1 MSAYDQYGRAR
12 RQHRGTFTYWVP
24 LVFTVTVATVGIAAW
39 IWSERRDDEDDHPPP
54 PPGAD
59 FNLPPSIYPQDAG
72 YPAQQSYPQGPG
84 YPPQGY
90 PQQAAGTYP
99 AQAQVYPTGYPPVP
113 GEPYGRNPDGSIR
126 TGPPS
131 YAEVRPGEVAYGTV
145 EHQQPQSYIAQMSG
159 ALGGALRRTPSPQQ
173 FIDGAT
179 RSVAAGVAA
188 AGAAVGSALF
198 SIREENAY
206 TDHKTW
212 SEEAEV
218 RRPGASPDAPSRNVE
233 KRSGNKTGSSA
244 APATVSGNR
253 RKTVAIVVSADSGH
267 HDGLEEHDHFHE
279 HAVRICRFRWLN
291 FADHAVYL
299 IPPPSEHGFLE
310 DTTFCSDIRPRVEGT
325 SPRLWCQSSSRFPEL
340 VVLKHWT

>member
-1 MSAYDQYGRAR
+1 MSSYDPYGRAR
-12 RQHRGTFTYWVP
+12 ASRQHRGTFTYWVP
-24 LVFTVTVATVGIAAW
+24 LVFTVTVATAGIAAW
-39 IWSERRDDEDDHPPP
+39 IWSERRDDEDEHPPP
-54 PPGAD
+54 PSGAQY
-59 FNLPPSIYPQDAG
+59 NPPAAVYPD
-72 YPAQQSYPQGPG
+72 SG

-90 PQQAAGTYP
+90 PQGPGYPQSGYPQQPPGNYP
-99 AQAQVYPTGYPPVP
+99 AQTPGYPAGYQPVP

-131 YAEVRPGEVAYGTV
+131 YAEVQPGASFGTE
-145 EHQQPQSYIAQMSG
+145 EHQQPQSYISQMSG

-206 TDHKTW
+206 PDHKTW

-218 RRPGASPDAPSRNVE
+218 RRPGTSPDAALQSVE

-244 APATVSGNR
+244 ASTSASSNR
-253 RKTVAIVVSADSGH
+253 RRTVAIVVSANSGH
-267 HDGLEEHDHFHE
+267 HDGLDDEDNFHE
-279 HAVRICRFRWLN
+279 HAVCTYPCYHLN
-291 FADHAVYL
+291 YTDLTVNI
-299 IPPPSEHGFLE
+299 IPPPSKYRLLQS
-310 DTTFCSDIRPRVEGT
+310 TTLCPHICSGIEGAPT
-325 SPRLWCQSSSRFPEL
+325 
-340 VVLKHWT
+340 